1 MKNIR
6 ILICDDEQ
14 EIASLIA
21 KVLTKNN
28 YEVAILTAM
37 DSLMENVKKIDPDLI
52 LMDISM
58 PDING
63 VDAAKMLYN
72 DSDTAHIPVIF
83 MSGDPKIE
91 YHSQQLNKLYIK
103 KPFDLD
109 KLRSIIKLYAL
120 QRHEPSDSEHFNN

>member
-1 MKNIR
+1 MNNIR

-14 EIASLIA
+14 EMASLIA
-21 KVLTKNN
+21 KVLKRNN
-28 YEVAILTAM
+28 YDVEILNSM
-37 DSLMENVKKIDPDLI
+37 DSLIENVKKIDPDLI

-63 VDAAKMLYN
+63 VDAAKMLYK
-72 DSDTAHIPVIF
+72 DRETSHIPVIF
-83 MSGDPKIE
+83 MSGDEKIE

-109 KLRSIIKLYAL
+109 KLRSIINLYAL
-120 QRHEPSDSEHFNN
+120 QHHEPTDFEGFE